1 MGKALPIMGKLG
13 YVLEPTGGFVKLRT
27 VTRQNGADDV
37 SEREMHFGWDVI
49 GTLGG
54 FVLAAF
60 AAWLSLRLD
69 VQEIK
74 TQQRIEH
81 EGLPDVID
89 LRVRQMDDSV
99 IQRVEF
105 ESHTHQGTVPAEH

>member
-1 MGKALPIMGKLG
+1 M
-13 YVLEPTGGFVKLRT
+13 KLRT

-49 GTLGG
+49 GTFGG
-54 FVLAAF
+54 FALAAF
-60 AAWLSLRLD
+60 AAWLALRMD

-81 EGLPDVID
+81 ESLPGVID
-89 LRVRQMDDSV
+89 LRVRQLDDGV
-99 IQRVEF
+99 IHRGEF
-105 ESHTHQGTVPAEH
+105 ESHTHQGKVPAPESH